1 VQVINAKVPIL
12 KGTLLIDIPQH
23 DLLNALASDNKAAT
37 QSLAAAAATQAAKG
51 GTVLRVEL
59 QVDISIGI
67 SDSQAAVRYLQRQVR
82 AECNISLHEPL
93 RFHYILAAVRGFVW
107 MKPPRLG
114 RCVCMLCVDQC
125 TIGALLMA
133 REPVSPG

>member
-1 VQVINAKVPIL
+1 MQVINAKVPIL

-37 QSLAAAAATQAAKG
+37 QSLAAAAAATQAAKG

-93 RFHYILAAVRGFVW
+93 RFHYIYW
-107 MKPPRLG
+107 
-114 RCVCMLCVDQC
+114 
-125 TIGALLMA
+125 LL
-133 REPVSPG
+133 